1 MLYVALLHAKEM
13 SLQNLKWEVGSAS
26 QFPGSKQDSQLSLPD
41 IFKKKKATV
50 PTLHHIQHLQL
61 LSPKLCIKFQIV
73 FPSQFSS
80 LRYHAI
86 KQHANKYIANIV

>member
-41 IFKKKKATV
+41 IFKKKKKSNCPYTTSHTTS
-50 PTLHHIQHLQL
+50 PTT
-61 LSPKLCIKFQIV
+61 LSKIMHKIPNCLSLPIFI
-73 FPSQFSS
+73 SQVSC
-80 LRYHAI
+80 
-86 KQHANKYIANIV
+86 N